1 MVVGQERGLGTERAV
16 TVLDVLPTVC
26 VYPLSML
33 AGLSC
38 LVLETGVQSD
48 DPPFRGHTPE

>member
-1 MVVGQERGLGTERAV
+1 MVVGQERSLGTERAV

-26 VYPLSML
+26 VYPLSMH

-38 LVLETGVQSD
+38 LVLET
-48 DPPFRGHTPE
+48 RPE